1 MKKFKFLTLLL
12 TVITLASFI
21 VPSMTSIAKA
31 SEIKNTNELSKTK
44 ESIMQE
50 IKKMGVDLTSLT
62 DEQNTL
68 VDKMVETSQ
77 NTFEVSQIE
86 KENVTN
92 YFSKDLANNKVQLH
106 IDNTYLDKAKIVV
119 VQTIDKITNEVYYVI
134 TLPVASEDYSFIS
147 NVTATYSSN
156 GELKALQET
165 LITKSQKNTFEIHS
179 YSNNNLVNHE
189 ILDDTFVSNEQ
200 IKNDIQNVTNEVL
213 ENSNKRG
220 AVQIIA
226 CLVVVL
232 GVSYYLAGVILAA
245 CSALCIATLGTAC
258 AACIGGFC
266 AFAGVSLT
274 TIGGCFKL

>member
-119 VQTIDKITNEVYYVI
+119 VQTIDKITNEEYYVI

-213 ENSNKRG
+213 ENSKKRG

-245 CSALCIATLGTAC
+245 CSALCIATLGAAC